1 MPEGNAEQVVVR
13 GKTVIWIA
21 RYSQILTFLLAQAIS
36 VVACVSLFL
45 MLTGDRQLEE
55 VEVSETVVMVG
66 CGFLSLVISVI
77 YMLVIVRVKFLK
89 ALQLYQDSDDSPALP
104 IRIDQPL
111 SQPLET
117 LLRAFTS
124 ATHRSQA
131 FFFTSATINL
141 ILVYFDESWLHLFL
155 AFTAVLFAC
164 LADTY
169 CRSSCEIHS
178 ARAGHEAGK
187 QVSL

>member
-45 MLTGDRQLEE
+45 MLAGDRQLEE

-66 CGFLSLVISVI
+66 CG
-77 YMLVIVRVKFLK
+77 
-89 ALQLYQDSDDSPALP
+89 
-104 IRIDQPL
+104 
-111 SQPLET
+111 
-117 LLRAFTS
+117 
-124 ATHRSQA
+124 
-131 FFFTSATINL
+131 
-141 ILVYFDESWLHLFL
+141 
-155 AFTAVLFAC
+155 C

-169 CRSSCEIHS
+169 CRSSCQIHS

-187 QVSL
+187 ASVAISVFPASQPTQLGGACDFR

>member
-1 MPEGNAEQVVVR
+1 MAEGNAEQVVVR

-55 VEVSETVVMVG
+55 MEVSETVVMVG

-89 ALQLYQDSDDSPALP
+89 ALQLYQDSDDSPRVANS
-104 IRIDQPL
+104 D
-111 SQPLET
+111 
-117 LLRAFTS
+117 
-124 ATHRSQA
+124 
-131 FFFTSATINL
+131 
-141 ILVYFDESWLHLFL
+141 
-155 AFTAVLFAC
+155 
-164 LADTY
+164 
-169 CRSSCEIHS
+169 
-178 ARAGHEAGK
+178 
-187 QVSL
+187 